1 MDNENNTAKQGRW
14 AKKRKARKR
23 SKEKTYLHVVRTRL
37 QDMFEAGKSSKRSLD
52 KTKDDTKDKIYS
64 EGTYRTYKKQLGY
77 FIDWVSKEYPEAVTI
92 EDAFKH
98 ADDYLIYLM
107 GRDDISASTISTRK
121 TAMAKVFGVSSKVFV
136 DTPERTRS
144 GIKRSRFDVKSDKHI
159 SEATERRLARFT
171 SATGLRRAE
180 MTRITSDDL
189 FFIEGK
195 AYLNVTKGT
204 KGGKARIVEIMGASE
219 EETEDIVKFIQSKK
233 GRLFPKLHTNYDN
246 HHYRG
251 TYAMRLYMHYARNE
265 KDIPRADRYIMRKDR
280 AGETYDKRAMAI
292 VTKNLGHNRI
302 DVIAQSYL
310 YQ

>member
-1 MDNENNTAKQGRW
+1 MDNENSKPRQNRW
-14 AKKRKARKR
+14 AKKRKARKQ
-23 SKEKTYLHVVRTRL
+23 SKEKTYHNTVRTRL
-37 QDMFEAGKSSKRSLD
+37 LEMFEAGKSSKRSLD

-77 FIDWVSKEYPEAVTI
+77 FIEWLEKEHLEALTI
-92 EDAFKH
+92 DDAYKY
-98 ADDYLIYLM
+98 ANDYLLYLIDK
-107 GRDDISASTISTRK
+107 GDVSASTIATRK
-121 TAMAKVFGVSSKVFV
+121 AAMAKVFGVSSNVFI
-136 DTPERTRS
+136 DTPERTRLD
-144 GIKRSRFDVKSDKHI
+144 IKRSRVPVKSDKHI

-171 SATGLRRAE
+171 SATGLRRSE

-189 FFIEGK
+189 FFEDGK

-219 EETEDIVKFIQSKK
+219 EETRDIIKSIQSKK

-280 AGETYDKRAMAI
+280 AGETYDKRAMTI

>member
-1 MDNENNTAKQGRW
+1 MDNENSKPKQNRW
-14 AKKRKARKR
+14 AKKRKARNR
-23 SKEKTYLHVVRTRL
+23 SKEKTYQNTVRKRL
-37 QDMFEAGKSSKRSLD
+37 FEMFE
-52 KTKDDTKDKIYS
+52 

-77 FIDWVSKEYPEAVTI
+77 FIEWLEKEHPKALTI
-92 EDAFKH
+92 DDAYKY
-98 ADDYLIYLM
+98 ANDYLLYLIDK
-107 GRDDISASTISTRK
+107 GDVSASTIATRK
-121 TAMAKVFGVSSKVFV
+121 SAMAKVFGVSSTVFI
-136 DTPERTRS
+136 DTPERTRLD
-144 GIKRSRFDVKSDKHI
+144 IKRSRFPVKSDKHI

-189 FFIEGK
+189 FFEDGK
-195 AYLNVTKGT
+195 AYLDVTKGT

-233 GRLFPKLHTNYDN
+233 GRIFPKLHTNYDN

-251 TYAMRLYMHYARNE
+251 TYAMRLYMHYERNE
-265 KDIPRADRYIMRKDR
+265 KDIPRADRYVMRKDR

>member
-1 MDNENNTAKQGRW
+1 
-14 AKKRKARKR
+14 
-23 SKEKTYLHVVRTRL
+23 
-37 QDMFEAGKSSKRSLD
+37 
-52 KTKDDTKDKIYS
+52 
-64 EGTYRTYKKQLGY
+64 
-77 FIDWVSKEYPEAVTI
+77 
-92 EDAFKH
+92 
-98 ADDYLIYLM
+98 
-107 GRDDISASTISTRK
+107 
-121 TAMAKVFGVSSKVFV
+121 
-136 DTPERTRS
+136 
-144 GIKRSRFDVKSDKHI
+144 
-159 SEATERRLARFT
+159 
-171 SATGLRRAE
+171 

-189 FFIEGK
+189 FFEDGK

-204 KGGKARIVEIMGASE
+204 KGGKARVVEIMGASE
-219 EETEDIVKFIQSKK
+219 EETRDIVAFIQSKK

-251 TYAMRLYMHYARNE
+251 TYAMRLYQHYARSE

>member
-1 MDNENNTAKQGRW
+1 
-14 AKKRKARKR
+14 
-23 SKEKTYLHVVRTRL
+23 
-37 QDMFEAGKSSKRSLD
+37 
-52 KTKDDTKDKIYS
+52 
-64 EGTYRTYKKQLGY
+64 
-77 FIDWVSKEYPEAVTI
+77 
-92 EDAFKH
+92 
-98 ADDYLIYLM
+98 
-107 GRDDISASTISTRK
+107 
-121 TAMAKVFGVSSKVFV
+121 MAKVFGVSSTVFI
-136 DTPERTRS
+136 DTPERTRLD
-144 GIKRSRFDVKSDKHI
+144 IKRSRFPVKSDKHI

-189 FFIEGK
+189 FFEDGK
-195 AYLNVTKGT
+195 AYLDVTKGT

-233 GRLFPKLHTNYDN
+233 GRIFPKLHTNYDN

-265 KDIPRADRYIMRKDR
+265 KDIPRADRYVMRKDR

>member
-1 MDNENNTAKQGRW
+1 MDNENSKPRQNRW

-23 SKEKTYLHVVRTRL
+23 SKEETYQNTVRKRL
-37 QDMFEAGKSSKRSLD
+37 LEMFEAGKSSKRSLD

-77 FIDWVSKEYPEAVTI
+77 FTDWISKEYPDAQTI
-92 EDAFKH
+92 DDAFKH
-98 ADDYLIYLM
+98 ADDYLLYLM

-121 TAMAKVFGVSSKVFV
+121 TAMAKVFGVSSKVFI
-136 DTPERTRS
+136 DTPERTRLD
-144 GIKRSRFDVKSDKHI
+144 IKRSRFPVKSDKHI

-189 FFIEGK
+189 FFEDGK
-195 AYLNVTKGT
+195 AYLSVTKGT
-204 KGGKARIVEIMGASE
+204 KGGKARVVEIMGASE

-251 TYAMRLYMHYARNE
+251 TYAMRLYQHYARNE
-265 KDIPRADRYIMRKDR
+265 KEIPRADRYVMRKDR
-280 AGETYDKRAMAI
+280 AGETYDKRAMSI

>member
-1 MDNENNTAKQGRW
+1 MDNENSKPRQNRW
-14 AKKRKARKR
+14 AKKRKARNR
-23 SKEKTYLHVVRTRL
+23 SKEKTYQNTVRKRL
-37 QDMFEAGKSSKRSLD
+37 FEMFEDGKSSKRSLD
-52 KTKDDTKDKIYS
+52 KTKDDTKNKIYS

-77 FIDWVSKEYPEAVTI
+77 FTDWLEKEHPEALTI
-92 EDAFKH
+92 DDAYKY
-98 ADDYLIYLM
+98 ANDYLLYLIDK
-107 GRDDISASTISTRK
+107 GDVSAPTIATRK
-121 TAMAKVFGVSSKVFV
+121 SAMAKVFGVSSKVFV
-136 DTPERTRS
+136 DTPERTRLD
-144 GIKRSRFDVKSDKHI
+144 IKRSRFPVKSDKHI

-189 FFIEGK
+189 FFEDGK

-204 KGGKARIVEIMGASE
+204 KGGKARVVEIMGASE
-219 EETEDIVKFIQSKK
+219 EETRDIVSFIQSKK

-246 HHYRG
+246 HFYRAS
-251 TYAMRLYMHYARNE
+251 YAMRLYQHYARSE